1 MRLRTFT
8 LLAVALAATMA
19 QAASTA
25 EQGTDG
31 TSVPNT
37 SSEQSQV
44 QGYAAQVHT
53 ERDLDAQ
60 ADAFSNPLSEFLDLG
75 KEFSTTRGAKH
86 DTRKLARWFKLAH
99 ELRLD
104 DPVKISGLTRFQR
117 VMGTEDEGE
126 YLNDLFINLPFLHAR
141 DENVEDAD
149 AVYWPKLDGRASL
162 ADLQVAKHK
171 KHRSHHKHKTHKH
184 KGNDGLLHQIIK
196 DVNHDIGHIGIKVRD
211 TDVADDADKK
221 KHKKGGLVH
230 AITKQVKHDAHL
242 AADLN
247 VRDENAVNDE
257 DVADETDKKRK
268 PKHKGKHGLLSS
280 INKQVKHDAHLAAN
294 LNIRDEDVAEDQDAV
309 DETDKKRKA
318 KGNKGL
324 LNTINKQVKHDAH
337 LAGALNLRGE
347 DVASDEGSV
356 DEADKKRKPKGNK
369 GLLNTI
375 NKQVKHDAHLAG
387 ALNLRDEDVAD
398 EADKKR
404 KGKHGLVHDTEKE
417 IKHDAHLA
425 AGLNVRDEDLAEDE
439 DKKRTRKHKHKG
451 KGRHGLLH
459 SINKELKHDA
469 KIIGIKIRD
478 EEETSAADKK
488 PHANAV
494 PNKDAKKTP
503 TTSAE
508 ASKAPKA
515 AASDVPEKEPEA
527 KGKHGQEPKEKEP
540 KVKAPKEKAPTS
552 KGHKAKAA
560 ESTATESANESAPAK
575 PSSSTKPVLPQNEKV
590 HPRDDASDDV
600 QGDADKPKKGKKGS
614 GLNVSKII
622 KAFTR
627 QVEENDDA
635 LERRKAV
642 AEDPTSSAD
651 VDKPKESDAADK
663 SEDDKP
669 AATTGSQDFSPHRN
683 DQFRRQPL

>member
-1 MRLRTFT
+1 
-8 LLAVALAATMA
+8 MA

-25 EQGTDG
+25 EQGADG
-31 TSVPNT
+31 TSVPGT

-44 QGYAAQVHT
+44 QGYAAQAHT

-60 ADAFSNPLSEFLDLG
+60 ADTFANPLSEFLDLG

-171 KHRSHHKHKTHKH
+171 KHHSHHKHKSHKH

-196 DVNHDIGHIGIKVRD
+196 DVNHDIGHIGIKIRD

-230 AITKQVKHDAHL
+230 AVTKQVKHDAHL

-247 VRDENAVNDE
+247 VRDENAVEDE
-257 DVADETDKKRK
+257 DVADEADTKRK

-294 LNIRDEDVAEDQDAV
+294 LNIRDEEVAEDQDAA
-309 DETDKKRKA
+309 DEADKKRKA

-337 LAGALNLRGE
+337 LAGALNLR
-347 DVASDEGSV
+347 DE
-356 DEADKKRKPKGNK
+356 
-369 GLLNTI
+369 
-375 NKQVKHDAHLAG
+375 H
-387 ALNLRDEDVAD
+387 VAD

-404 KGKHGLVHDTEKE
+404 KGRHGLVHNTEKE

-451 KGRHGLLH
+451 KGKHGLLH
-459 SINKELKHDA
+459 TINKELKHDA

-478 EEETSAADKK
+478 EEEASASDKK
-488 PHANAV
+488 PDANAV

-515 AASDVPEKEPEA
+515 AASDVPKKQPEA
-527 KGKHGQEPKEKEP
+527 KGKHGQGPKEKEP
-540 KVKAPKEKAPTS
+540 KVKAPKEKEPKVKAPKDKAPTS

-560 ESTATESANESAPAK
+560 ESTATESATESAPAK
-575 PSSSTKPVLPQNEKV
+575 PSSSTKPVLPKNEKV
-590 HPRDDASDDV
+590 HPREDASDDV
-600 QGDADKPKKGKKGS
+600 QGDGDKHKKGKKGS

-642 AEDPTSSAD
+642 AEDPTSSTD

-669 AATTGSQDFSPHRN
+669 DATAGSQDFSPHRN